1 MSIILIIATSGR
13 MLAQIAN
20 RLGFKTLVID
30 LYADKDTE
38 QAALKLWQIQDL
50 GLNHLKPILQVIKQY
65 YTVDYLIYGSGFE
78 QHIDSLFYLE
88 TEFNLIGNRA
98 EVFNA
103 VQNKHYFFNTLKQY
117 QIPHPETQFIPP
129 NNQANWLIKPM
140 QGQGGLGI
148 DYYNNQDYKNHYW
161 QYYQQGFNH
170 SVLFLADGET
180 ISILGFN
187 TQWTTQSFLFSGII
201 NHCSIPEQNKLDIIV
216 YVKILSKVFK
226 LKGLNSLD
234 FIFYDNKVYVLEIN
248 ARISASMQLYGDNVL
263 LNHIENTLNIEKQ
276 NGFSG
281 YQIIYAKQP
290 VIISEQITWQ
300 ENCVDLPQNGQICQT
315 GQPICSII
323 AHHEHAAELRR
334 LLISQ
339 QHFLEL
345 GFYTHA
351 IPSQR

>member
-1 MSIILIIATSGR
+1 

-20 RLGFKTLVID
+20 RLGFKALVID

-38 QAALKLWQIQDL
+38 QAALKLWQIQSL
-50 GLNHLKPILQVIKQY
+50 SLNHLKPILQTIKQH

-78 QHIDSLFYLE
+78 QHIDSLYSLE
-88 TEFNLIGNRA
+88 AEFNLIGNSA
-98 EVFNA
+98 EVFDA
-103 VQNKHYFFNTLKQY
+103 IQNKKYFFNTLKQHH
-117 QIPHPETQFIPP
+117 IPHPNTQFIPP
-129 NNQANWLIKPM
+129 NNKTNWLVKPM

-148 DYYNNQDYKNHYW
+148 AYYNEQNYKNHYW
-161 QYYQQGFNH
+161 QYYQQGSIH
-170 SVLFLADGET
+170 SVLFLANEENID
-180 ISILGFN
+180 IVGFN
-187 TQWTTQSFLFSGII
+187 TQWTTQGFLFTGII
-201 NHCSIPEQNKLDIIV
+201 NHCSIPEQNKLEIIA

-226 LKGLNSLD
+226 LSGLNSLD
-234 FIFYDNKVYVLEIN
+234 FIYHDNSVYVLEIN
-248 ARISASMQLYGDNVL
+248 ARLSASMQLYDDTVL
-263 LNHIENTLNIEKQ
+263 LNHIDNTLNIEKQ
-276 NGFSG
+276 NGFTA

-290 VIISEQITWQ
+290 VIISEQIIWQ

-334 LLISQ
+334 LLIIQ